1 MKGTLF
7 SILIVSMLTASG
19 VTPAIGNSDCAEP
32 MPELFQR
39 VSPSVVSISALTLD
53 PFKISNRVSIA
64 VGSGFIINNEG
75 LVLTN
80 SHVVFDH
87 QAITVTLDDGRK
99 TEAKLLGADPIF
111 DLAVLRIPVPPEGH
125 PTAALGDSA
134 SVRIGQDVIAI
145 GNPFGLEQTLTRGV
159 VSGLNRIMP
168 GSPVLTLPLIQTD
181 ASINPGN
188 SGGPLMNRCGEVI
201 GINTSILAEAQNI
214 GFAVPINVAKSVIP
228 ELVKHGRVI
237 RPWLGISGKLVKKE
251 LMGIINL
258 PLVDGFLVE
267 TIDPGSPA
275 QEAGIHGGV
284 LPLTIA
290 GTEFLLGGDI
300 VTEINGQPVDNAEN
314 LLKVIGSLKV
324 GDKVG
329 LTLFHGKGTRS
340 VELNLPERP
349 LLPSDLHSSAS
360 NTLLPLKGRL
370 MGFPLQ

>member
-1 MKGTLF
+1 MKGILF
-7 SILIVSMLTASG
+7 SILIALTLTVYAG
-19 VTPAIGNSDCAEP
+19 TQAIGNSDCAEP

-53 PFKISNRVSIA
+53 PFKMSSRVSIA
-64 VGSGFIINNEG
+64 VGSGFIIDHEG

-80 SHVVFDH
+80 SHVVFGR
-87 QAITVTLDDGRK
+87 QAITVTLDDGSK

-125 PTAALGDSA
+125 PKATLGDSD
-134 SVRIGQDVIAI
+134 SVRIGEDVIAI

-214 GFAVPINVAKSVIP
+214 GFAIPINVAKSVIP
-228 ELVKHGRVI
+228 ELMKHGRVI
-237 RPWLGISGKLVKKE
+237 RPWLGISGKLIKKE
-251 LMGIINL
+251 LMQIINL
-258 PLVDGFLVE
+258 PLVDGFLIE
-267 TIDPGSPA
+267 TVDPGSPA
-275 QEAGIHGGV
+275 QHAGVHGGD

-300 VTEINGQPVDNAEN
+300 LTEINGQPVQNAEN
-314 LLKVIGSLKV
+314 LLDAIGSLKV
-324 GDKVG
+324 GDQVG
-329 LTLFHGKGTRS
+329 LTLFHGNETRS
-340 VELNLPERP
+340 VELSLTERP
-349 LLPSDLHSSAS
+349 LLPGDLHSTAS
-360 NTLLPLKGRL
+360 NTLLPMRGRLKGFRL
-370 MGFPLQ
+370 P